1 MARLPEVDIRLDVTD
16 TNVDLSD
23 GRVDAAIRYG
33 MGRYPQT
40 VSERILDETV
50 SPVCSPEYR
59 ARTGGLSDPADPA
72 RCTLLHEE
80 RLLPAARAL
89 PNWERW
95 FTDARFAGSRNQGHT
110 YSTGGLTIRLTS

>member
-1 MARLPEVDIRLDVTD
+1 
-16 TNVDLSD
+16 
-23 GRVDAAIRYG
+23 

-40 VSERILDETV
+40 VSGRILDETV

-59 ARTGGLSDPADPA
+59 ARSGGLSDPADLA

-80 RLLPAARAL
+80 RLLHDDRAL

-95 FTDARFAGSRNQGHT
+95 FTAAGLAGIRSRGPTFSHG
-110 YSTGGLTIRLTS
+110 SLTIEAAIRREGVALGRRSEERRVGKECGSK